1 MKEISKKDLMK
12 QLIESYMEVD
22 EMADWKDNKEW
33 EPIMSEPQDRP
44 GYEGSYKA
52 MGSDFVYGRVGK
64 EKKLLPIRTKGEHI
78 GHKIID
84 NTTGEI
90 FHILYP
96 CDLQIEEFKRK
107 HAAALEDL
115 KSKFGDLYIRKDSS
129 ISCTAPRTTGPK
141 LLDIHHLDTDE
152 KKSVDHRVK
161 FKTEISAGEYIKR
174 NMLYPLINKVLLGD
188 GTVQNHLERCSLP
201 KIKVS
206 DRANLD
212 RHSTFTN
219 DELTYQTLNFNSYK
233 DVRDFF
239 NAAVRN
245 VQDVEVTQEEKDY
258 REYHLARQFN
268 LIYNKWEKTKKNNSI
283 WRGFTPIYNLE
294 ASGLSSQPFD
304 VTVSSL
310 LTIKGVNF
318 LTGGYKWSVEFTTE
332 HGKQLKDNQ
341 QLGRIK
347 LGKDYE
353 LTSEE
358 TVNTQIS
365 TSNKDSLVKNRDVYD
380 GLVQCLEDIKQKIL
394 QIPVQ
399 DQLKR
404 AKLVR
409 FELTPEEKMDLKRQ
423 RQERLSGMN
432 QNQGEQQPELNEN
445 QINTIVKNVLMEIKD
460 SYEIYHN
467 TYTSAINA
475 AKSYAEKKGY
485 EINDDDSFRQIG
497 TGPRKPQEGKTNR
510 FSIEL
515 LKDGKVQKKH
525 LQIQVYGMKTKYELN
540 CYIN

>member
-22 EMADWKDNKEW
+22 EMSDFKKQQGTEKSW
-33 EPIMSEPQDRP
+33 EPIMSEPQDSKD
-44 GYEGSYKA
+44 YEGSYKA
-52 MGSDFVYGRVGK
+52 RGSELRSGK
-64 EKKLLPIRTKGEHI
+64 AKGSHI
-78 GHKIID
+78 GHKILDKTTKQPIVIFYPCTSQID
-84 NTTGEI
+84 EFISTHQSAINALKEEYGEFYISKNKTNPICEPRVTTG
-90 FHILYP
+90 
-96 CDLQIEEFKRK
+96 DLEVYKPEGERQ
-107 HAAALEDL
+107 
-115 KSKFGDLYIRKDSS
+115 
-129 ISCTAPRTTGPK
+129 
-141 LLDIHHLDTDE
+141 
-152 KKSVDHRVK
+152 SVDARVR
-161 FKTEISAGEYIKR
+161 FDSEISDSEYIKR
-174 NMLYPLINKVLLGD
+174 QLLYPLINKVLLGD

-212 RHSTFTN
+212 RHSKFSN

-283 WRGFTPIYNLE
+283 WRGFTDIYNLE
-294 ASGLSSQPFD
+294 ASGYASQPFD

-445 QINTIVKNVLMEIKD
+445 QINTIVKNVLREIK
-460 SYEIYHN
+460 
-467 TYTSAINA
+467 
-475 AKSYAEKKGY
+475 K
-485 EINDDDSFRQIG
+485 
-497 TGPRKPQEGKTNR
+497 
-510 FSIEL
+510 
-515 LKDGKVQKKH
+515 
-525 LQIQVYGMKTKYELN
+525 
-540 CYIN
+540 